1 MANLLR
7 IIVDLAEDSTVR
19 AAFRD
24 DPEVLLDGLVDVS
37 GEDVD
42 AAVRV
47 AALQVRPEVAAQLED
62 LRVSRDP
69 DASPRD
75 EALAALAALCE
86 AVELAGIISFPAS
99 VPRIEDSVVP
109 DHPPGRTRPAHLR
122 AVDGDAEAEAE
133 DDDDGDAPTAGHD
146 RSADVREHPSNTNLA
161 PVPDPPGGFEFSVLE
176 MVRLPEGL
184 PDAGVEP
191 GATGTVVAVHR
202 EPSLGYEIEVSGE
215 DGGRLFLGVVPPSA
229 VVPVTD

>member
-7 IIVDLAEDSTVR
+7 IIVDLAEDPTVR

-24 DPEVLLDGLVDVS
+24 DPETVLDGLDDLT

-47 AALQVRPEVAAQLED
+47 AALQVAPEVAAQLGE
-62 LRVSRDP
+62 LSVPRDP

-75 EALAALAALCE
+75 EALAALSGLCD
-86 AVELAGIISFPAS
+86 AVELAGIISFPTS
-99 VPRIEDSVVP
+99 VPRIEETVVP
-109 DHPPGRTRPAHLR
+109 DRPPGRSRPAHLR
-122 AVDGDAEAEAE
+122 AVDGDGETAS
-133 DDDDGDAPTAGHD
+133 DDDEEVEATDHD
-146 RSADVREHPSNTNLA
+146 WSADVREHPSNTTLST
-161 PVPDPPGGFEFSVLE
+161 VPDPPGGFEFSVLE
-176 MVRLPEGL
+176 MVILPEGL

-215 DGGRLFLGVVPPSA
+215 DGGRIFLGVVPPSA
-229 VVPVTD
+229 VAPAPH